1 MMSQSIS
8 KQFSF
13 GQLLKFALPSIVM
26 MIFLSLYT
34 IVDGFFV
41 SRFVGTDALSA
52 VNIVYPVVSIT
63 VAIGIMFATGGSAI
77 VAMRLGEG
85 RQKTANENFT
95 SIVIVAT
102 GASIV
107 FCILSLLFMEP
118 IVRLLGAQGA
128 LIPLSIQYLQILLI
142 FAPMSVLQMLFQ
154 SFFVTAGKPTLGLA
168 LTVIAGI
175 CNMVLDYVLIVP
187 VGLGIRGAALAT
199 AIGYCI
205 PAIGGLVFF
214 AQNRKGLCFVRPEFE
229 FRMLINSCLNG
240 SSEMITN
247 LSNSVITLLFNVM
260 MMKFAGSDGVAA
272 ITIILYT
279 QFLMT
284 SLFMGYSIGV
294 APIISYNYGADN
306 KAYLKK
312 LFRMCFLFVISASVV
327 VFLTSF
333 LSSGIIAGVFA
344 PIGSSVYLLAVKGL
358 RIFSFAFI
366 FAGVNIFASALYTA
380 LSDGRISALIS
391 FSRTFLFTVVGIF
404 LMVHFLQ
411 MDGLW
416 LAIPFSELVTIIVV
430 CFILRMKKPC

>member
-1 MMSQSIS
+1 MSQSIS
-8 KQFSF
+8 KEFSF
-13 GQLLKFALPSIVM
+13 GQLLKFAFPSIIM

-34 IVDGFFV
+34 IIDGFFV

-85 RQKTANENFT
+85 RRKIANENFT
-95 SIVIVAT
+95 SIIIVAT
-102 GASIV
+102 GISIV
-107 FCILSLLFMEP
+107 FCILGLLFINP
-118 IVRLLGAQGA
+118 IVRLLGAKGD
-128 LIPLSIQYLQILLI
+128 LVILSVQYLQILLL

-154 SFFVTAGKPTLGLA
+154 SFFVTAGKPALGLV
-168 LTVIAGI
+168 LTIIAGI
-175 CNMVLDYVLIVP
+175 SNMVLDYAFIVP

-205 PAIGGLVFF
+205 PAIGGLIFF
-214 AQNRKGLCFVRPEFE
+214 LRNRNGLCFVRPKFDL
-229 FRMLINSCLNG
+229 RMIGNSCLNG

-247 LSNSVITLLFNVM
+247 LSNSVITLLFNIL

-294 APIISYNYGADN
+294 APILSYNFGANN
-306 KAYLKK
+306 KVYLKK
-312 LFRMCFLFVISASVV
+312 LFRMCFIFVIGTSVL
-327 VFLTSF
+327 VFFTSF
-333 LSSGIIAGVFA
+333 FSSGIIAGVFA
-344 PIGSSVYLLAVKGL
+344 PVGSAVYLLAGKGL
-358 RIFSFAFI
+358 RIFSFSFF

-380 LSDGRISALIS
+380 LSNGRISALIS
-391 FSRTFLFTVVGIF
+391 FSRTFLFTVIGIF
-404 LMVHFLQ
+404 LMVRFLQ

-430 CFILRMKKPC
+430 CFILRIKKPC

>member
-1 MMSQSIS
+1 MSQSIS
-8 KQFSF
+8 KEFSF
-13 GQLLKFALPSIVM
+13 VQLLKFAFPSIVM

-52 VNIVYPVVSIT
+52 VNIVYPVVSVTIA
-63 VAIGIMFATGGSAI
+63 VGIMFATGGSAI

-85 RQKTANENFT
+85 RKKTANENFT
-95 SIVIVAT
+95 AIVVVAT
-102 GASIV
+102 CVSII
-107 FCILSLLFMEP
+107 FCILSILFMDP
-118 IVRLLGAQGA
+118 IVRFLGAKGV
-128 LIPLSIQYLQILLI
+128 LVPLSKHYLLILLL

-154 SFFVTAGKPTLGLA
+154 SFFVTAGKPSLGLS
-168 LTVIAGI
+168 LTIIAGI

-187 VGLGIRGAALAT
+187 AGLGIRGAALAT
-199 AIGYCI
+199 SIGYCI
-205 PAIGGLVFF
+205 PAVGGLVFF
-214 AQNRKGLCFVRPEFE
+214 FRNRGGLCFVRPQFE
-229 FRMLINSCLNG
+229 LRMIANSCLNG

-247 LSNSVITLLFNVM
+247 LSNSVITLLFNVL

-279 QFLMT
+279 RFLMT

-294 APIISYNYGADN
+294 APIISYHYGAAN
-306 KAYLKK
+306 KIYLKK
-312 LFRMCFLFVISASVV
+312 LFGMCFAFVLAASLL
-327 VFLTSF
+327 VFFTAF
-333 LSSGIIAGVFA
+333 FSSGIIAGIFA
-344 PIGSSVYLLAVKGL
+344 PAGSSVYLLAVKGL
-358 RIFSFAFI
+358 RIFSFAFF

-380 LSDGRISALIS
+380 LSNGRISALIS

-430 CFILRMKKPC
+430 CFILRWKRPC